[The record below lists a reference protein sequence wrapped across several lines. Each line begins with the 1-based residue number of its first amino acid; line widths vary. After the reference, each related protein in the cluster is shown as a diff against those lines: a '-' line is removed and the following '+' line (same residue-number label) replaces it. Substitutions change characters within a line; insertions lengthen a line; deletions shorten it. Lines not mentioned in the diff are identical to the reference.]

1 MGSMGSFKLGGPKF
15 DIDKFDGRMDYLLWE
30 CQMKVMLMAMGL
42 GPILRPKPMDV
53 SQDEWDGY
61 YEQTVSLVNLHL
73 KHVVFKLVGLE
84 TNVVCLFDNLKV
96 KYHWQELSNILYTY
110 LCI

>member
-1 MGSMGSFKLGGPKF
+1 
-15 DIDKFDGRMDYLLWE
+15 
-30 CQMKVMLMAMGL
+30 MKVMLMAMGL

-61 YEQTVSLVNLHL
+61 YEQMVSLVNLHL

-84 TNVVCLFDNLKV
+84 TNVVCLFDNLKA
-96 KYHWQELSNILYTY
+96 KYHRQELSNILYTY